1 MSVPSI
7 TPASALRPLVIWGGS
22 GLAKALREF
31 ASALG
36 YEVVAVFDNNPNARP
51 PFAGVPLH
59 HGKEGFAKWKAG
71 FGGPP
76 LAGWVAIG
84 GGNARGRERLA
95 LQRYLEEQ
103 GVEIV
108 PAVHPTAFVA
118 KDAVLGKG
126 CQVLAQAAVC
136 TEVRLGD
143 GCVIQ
148 TAASVDHESAM
159 GDGVNLSPG
168 VRIAGCVEVGSF
180 TQFGVGAVVLPR
192 VKIGSNAVI
201 GAGALV
207 TADVLDNAVMEGS
220 PARIVGQ
227 SGE

>member
-1 MSVPSI
+1 MNAASI
-7 TPASALRPLVIWGGS
+7 TPALRPLVIWGGG

-36 YEVVAVFDNNPNARP
+36 YRVVAVFDNNPLARP
-51 PFAGVPLH
+51 PFADLPLH
-59 HGKEGFAKWKAG
+59 HGKDGFVTWKAG
-71 FGGPP
+71 FGGQPV
-76 LAGWVAIG
+76 AGLVAIG

-108 PAVHPTAFVA
+108 PAIHPTAFVA
-118 KDAVLGKG
+118 EDAVLGKG
-126 CQVLAQAAVC
+126 CQILAQAAVC
-136 TEVRLGD
+136 TEVRLGEA
-143 GCVIQ
+143 CVIQ
-148 TAASVDHESAM
+148 TAASVDHESSL

-168 VRIAGCVEVGSF
+168 VRIAGCVQVGSF
-180 TQFGVGAVVLPR
+180 TQFGVGAIVLPR

-207 TADVLDNAVMEGS
+207 SADVPDNAVMEGS
-220 PARIVGQ
+220 PARLITQG
-227 SGE
+227 

>member
-1 MSVPSI
+1 MNAILTTRDS
-7 TPASALRPLVIWGGS
+7 TLRPLVIWGGS

-36 YEVVAVFDNNPNARP
+36 YEVVAVFDNNPHARP
-51 PFAGVPLH
+51 PFVGVPLH
-59 HGKEGFAKWKAG
+59 HGKEGFDQWKAS
-71 FGGPP
+71 FGGQPV
-76 LAGWVAIG
+76 AGWVAIG

-95 LQRYLEEQ
+95 LQRHLEER

-118 KDAVLGKG
+118 KDAVMGKG

-143 GCVIQ
+143 GCVVQ
-148 TAASVDHESAM
+148 TAASVDHESVL

-192 VKIGSNAVI
+192 IKIGSNVVI
-201 GAGALV
+201 GAGVMVAR
-207 TADVLDNAVMEGS
+207 DVPDDVVIEGN
-220 PARIVGQ
+220 R
-227 SGE
+227 